1 LTMEAPMIATIVAVA
16 LIGIFTFFY
25 AKKRG

>member
-1 LTMEAPMIATIVAVA
+1 MEAPMIATIVAVA